1 MKKTSVAIAIT
12 AAVLAL
18 GSITQGAEAWGHK
31 PSNGQ
36 GQGSR
41 HHNMERGMGQ
51 GDMSRWADG
60 LSLSAKQKLA
70 VSEAQEN
77 WDKANG
83 QALKD
88 VTWGLRDYRYD
99 LSAGR
104 SVDENSV
111 SQLRE
116 KMISLEVSRMK
127 HHRELYGLLDQDQR
141 ALAEKRHMDGPR
153 NRQDWG
159 GRGPASN
166 AIRQARDDHRKSM
179 EALRDDMHK
188 AMTGSPS
195 EADLRALAEK
205 RVDLRLEMA
214 RSSSKARLDMRN
226 SSETFQGGNRRGQGK
241 GAPCF

>member
-12 AAVLAL
+12 AALLAL

-31 PSNGQ
+31 PQ
-36 GQGSR
+36 GQGG
-41 HHNMERGMGQ
+41 HHMERGMEERGQMGQ
-51 GDMSRWADG
+51 GMSRWTDG

-70 VSEAQEN
+70 VAEAQEN

-83 QALKD
+83 QALKE

-153 NRQDWG
+153 NRQD
-159 GRGPASN
+159 RGCRGTVSDTMG
-166 AIRQARDDHRKSM
+166 QAREDHRKAM
-179 EALRDDMHK
+179 ESIRDDMHK

-195 EADLRALAEK
+195 ETDLRALAEK
-205 RVDLRLEMA
+205 KVDLRLEMA

-226 SSETFQGGNRRGQGK
+226 SSETFQGSNRRGQGK
-241 GAPCF
+241 SAPCF

>member
-1 MKKTSVAIAIT
+1 MKKTIAMALT
-12 AAVLAL
+12 AAALAL
-18 GSITQGAEAWGHK
+18 GSFTQGAEAWGHR
-31 PSNGQ
+31 PSHGQ
-36 GQGSR
+36 GGR
-41 HHNMERGMGQ
+41 HHIERGMGQ
-51 GDMSRWADG
+51 GDMNRWADG

-88 VTWGLRDYRYD
+88 VTWSLRDYRYD

-104 SVDENSV
+104 SVDESAV

-116 KMISLEVSRMK
+116 KMIALEVSRMK

-141 ALAEKRHMDGPR
+141 ALAEKRHLDGPR
-153 NRQDWG
+153 NRQDRG

-166 AIRQARDDHRKSM
+166 MMNQFRDDHRKAM

-195 EADLRALAEK
+195 EADLLALAEK
-205 RVDLRLEMA
+205 RVDLKLEMA

-226 SSETFQGGNRRGQGK
+226 SGETFQNGRGQGK
-241 GAPCF
+241 GRNF

>member
-31 PSNGQ
+31 PQ
-36 GQGSR
+36 GQGG
-41 HHNMERGMGQ
+41 HHMERGREERGQMGQ
-51 GDMSRWADG
+51 GMSRWADG

-70 VSEAQEN
+70 VAEAQEN

-83 QALKD
+83 QALKE

-141 ALAEKRHMDGPR
+141 ALAEKRHMEGPR
-153 NRQDWG
+153 NRQ
-159 GRGPASN
+159 N
-166 AIRQARDDHRKSM
+166 RDDHRKAMESM
-179 EALRDDMHK
+179 RDDMHR

-205 RVDLRLEMA
+205 KVDLRLEMA

-241 GAPCF
+241 CAPCF

>member
-1 MKKTSVAIAIT
+1 MKKTIAMAIT
-12 AAVLAL
+12 AAALAF
-18 GSITQGAEAWGHK
+18 GSFTQGAEAWGHR
-31 PSNGQ
+31 PSHGQ
-36 GQGSR
+36 GG
-41 HHNMERGMGQ
+41 HHMERGMGQ
-51 GDMSRWADG
+51 GHMDRWADG

-70 VSEAQEN
+70 VSEAQEK

-83 QALKD
+83 QTLKD
-88 VTWGLRDYRYD
+88 VAWALKDYRYD

-104 SVDENSV
+104 SVDEGTV

-116 KMISLEVSRMK
+116 KMVALEVSRMK

-141 ALAEKRHMDGPR
+141 ALAEKRHLDGPR
-153 NRQDWG
+153 NRQDRG

-166 AIRQARDDHRKSM
+166 TMNQSRDDHRKAM

-195 EADLRALAEK
+195 EADLLALAEK
-205 RVDLRLEMA
+205 RVDLKLEMA

-226 SSETFQGGNRRGQGK
+226 SGETFRGGHRGHGK
-241 GAPCF
+241 GFACF